1 MPTSGCCRWP
11 RLASFAAVGLLAAAV
26 TVAGGCGSAP
36 AKRRDVRIAG
46 SDTMLLLNRR
56 LAEAFMRARPGI
68 AVLVEG
74 GGTGGGV
81 RALLDR
87 RVDLAAASRPFT
99 PDEVRALHDR
109 FGTLGLRF
117 LVARDALSVYLNP
130 ANPVRNLS
138 LEQLRAVFS
147 GAVTRWSEVG
157 GPDREIVVVVRPPSS
172 GTYRFFRD
180 HVLGNA
186 DYAGDAITATR
197 TNDVVAAVRRQPWAV
212 GYGAVIHG
220 TDLPKARIDGVEPSL
235 DSVRSGRYPLARYLY
250 FYAVRPPEGPNKEF
264 LDWCVAPAGQQV
276 VAEVGFVPLW
286 TGD

>member
-1 MPTSGCCRWP
+1 V
-11 RLASFAAVGLLAAAV
+11 LAVAVAVG
-26 TVAGGCGSAP
+26 CSSAP
-36 AKRRDVRIAG
+36 ARSRDVRVAG

-56 LAEAFMRARPGI
+56 LAEAFMRTHPGI
-68 AVLVEG
+68 AVVVEG

-81 RALLDR
+81 RALLER
-87 RVDLAAASRPFT
+87 RVDLTAASRPFT

-109 FGTLGLRF
+109 FGTLGVRF

-130 ANPVRNLS
+130 ANPVRELS
-138 LEQLRAVFS
+138 LLQLRAVFS

-172 GTYRFFRD
+172 GTYRFFKD
-180 HVLGNA
+180 HVLGDG
-186 DYAGDAITATR
+186 DYTRSAVVVTR
-197 TNDVVAAVRRQPWAV
+197 TGDVVEAVRREPWSV

-220 TDLPKARIDGVEPSL
+220 TDLPKARIEGVSPSL

-250 FYAVRPPEGPNKEF
+250 FYAVRPPEGTNKEF
-264 LDWCVAPAGQQV
+264 LDWCLAPAGQEV

-286 TGD
+286 IGG